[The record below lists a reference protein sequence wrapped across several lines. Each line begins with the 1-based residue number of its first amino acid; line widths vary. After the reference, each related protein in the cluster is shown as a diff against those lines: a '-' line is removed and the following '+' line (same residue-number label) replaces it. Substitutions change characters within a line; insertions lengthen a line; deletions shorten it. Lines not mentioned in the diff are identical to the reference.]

1 MKVIKTDLFTAP
13 IPYAVRFIKFFVIA
27 VFIPI
32 LFSSNAMSQ
41 EVCRGIVSDC
51 RELVSINSDS
61 AVFKFMNC
69 DTTFDTPSMGDTT
82 FIGLNVSLNT
92 KPPPQR
98 YRCQLAL
105 GQTKL
110 RQVIDNLGPGF
121 YDIWTGIEY
130 SGLSQTNESYYLDI
144 NGGPCDTTNVGP
156 FLVIVPDANST
167 REFVYKKIPGKYYL
181 DYKSEIYLKHFKI
194 LVDSGLF
201 EDSLLEN
208 LVNCKNNETSL
219 KNCFGP
225 DESVHLQRM
234 RLVKSADP
242 DSSQISLTKEADK
255 DTVRTG
261 EIVHYTLTL
270 TNESSEDTARTIIL
284 KDELPD
290 SVILHELSISPPAD
304 TVINAKRIVWKL
316 DSLAPGGGSTFS
328 YNVSVIKTEP
338 DSLVNRSDVHVL
350 STCEVARD
358 SAVVVVRNDPEVSI
372 MKTVEPDTVNC
383 GQPFI
388 YSIVA
393 QNIGDGTARTVV
405 VGDIMPDPVQ
415 FVRYISEPPG
425 ISDPNN
431 DRGHIWNIGDLE
443 PGESKLIQF
452 EAVYPV
458 EGDPSKNPLVNRAC
472 VISLNDFN
480 PSNNCDT
487 DTLWVKCPPLRCDCM
502 LDRNVFEPE
511 KTDPLRIS
519 FRLGAPG
526 PVKLMILDITGY
538 LITTL
543 AEQDYTTGEHVFE
556 WDGRRT
562 EDGQK
567 VGSGTYIVYFWSNN
581 CDRLKKVILVR

>member
-1 MKVIKTDLFTAP
+1 VIKTDLFTAP

-27 VFIPI
+27 VFVT
-32 LFSSNAMSQ
+32 LGFASNAMSQ
-41 EVCRGIVSDC
+41 EPEPRC
-51 RELVSINSDS
+51 NSDITS
-61 AVFKFMNC
+61 ECGALVEPDSLEPGIIPDSLVFNFTLC
-69 DTTFDTPSMGDTT
+69 DTLSKENPLP
-82 FIGLNVSLNT
+82 IGLNIGLLPGRLDSQIALNFN
-92 KPPPQR
+92 KI
-98 YRCQLAL
+98 
-105 GQTKL
+105 K
-110 RQVIDNLGPGF
+110 NFEMGF
-121 YDIWTGIEY
+121 YDIWTHTNL
-130 SGLSQTNESYYLDI
+130 SGAKQKNESFFLDA
-144 NGGPCDTTNVGP
+144 GRGPFDSTNVGG
-156 FLVIVPDANST
+156 FLVVVDDGKAGCDTSYAGKFYLTPEDTLWFKHYALIANIDSSL
-167 REFVYKKIPGKYYL
+167 VVKPGF
-181 DYKSEIYLKHFKI
+181 D
-194 LVDSGLF
+194 
-201 EDSLLEN
+201 
-208 LVNCKNNETSL
+208 NNESVQLYKMIL
-219 KNCFGP
+219 K
-225 DESVHLQRM
+225 
-234 RLVKSADP
+234 KSTDQET
-242 DSSQISLTKEADK
+242 QISLTKTADK
-255 DTVRTG
+255 KTVRTG
-261 EIVHYTLTL
+261 DNVHYTLTL
-270 TNESSEDTARTIIL
+270 KNESSLDTIRTIVL
-284 KDELPD
+284 TDVLPDSD
-290 SVILHELSISPPAD
+290 SVILDQTSIMPPAD
-304 TVINAKRIVWKL
+304 TVIKNRTIIWKL
-316 DSLAPGGGSTFS
+316 DSLLPGDSTFFS
-328 YNVSVIKTEP
+328 YNVRVIATPP
-338 DSLVNRSDVHVL
+338 DTLINKSNVISSGGAD
-350 STCEVARD
+350 SD
-358 SAVVVVRNDPEVSI
+358 SAVVVVVGEHDVSI
-372 MKTVEPDTVNC
+372 EKTVEPDTVNC